1 MPLLPWILAATLSH
15 LLGVPAGA
23 HAQTSTPL
31 AGRVKTAIGSTSI
44 LRGGQPVA
52 ASVGMEVLA
61 TDVLRTGPDGQ
72 LAVTLRDDTRLSL
85 GPDTEVMLQ
94 QFAFAPAEG
103 RLGMV
108 LRMVKGTLSYIS
120 GRIARL
126 SPSSVRIETPS
137 SVIAVRGT
145 HALVRVEGP

>member
-1 MPLLPWILAATLSH
+1 MLLLFRILVVVLGLLP
-15 LLGVPAGA
+15 GVPAETD
-23 HAQTSTPL
+23 AQTSTAV

-44 LRGGQPVA
+44 LRGGQTLA
-52 ASVGMEVLA
+52 ANAGMGVLA
-61 TDVLRTGPDGQ
+61 SDILRTGPDGQ

-85 GPDTEVMLQ
+85 GPDTEIVLQ

-108 LRMVKGTLSYIS
+108 LQMVKGALSYVS